1 MSKLYLMEHEQ
12 QLARVMNSK
21 AEEGVS
27 EGTTK
32 YRSIMCELIAE
43 EIVKM
48 KKARNDFD
56 LASEEID
63 VLMMRREHH
72 LEPAKSELSLK

>member
-1 MSKLYLMEHEQ
+1 MMWEF
-12 QLARVMNSK
+12 
-21 AEEGVS
+21 
-27 EGTTK
+27 
-32 YRSIMCELIAE
+32 IAE
-43 EIVKM
+43 EIVKI
-48 KKARNDFD
+48 KRARTDFD